1 MTEKYS
7 RIIRSFAIISAFI
20 PLVLHIIAIAGV
32 RIQILQYLFT
42 GNAKLFMVLTGFYL
56 MGFIFALYRRAE
68 GGITMIF
75 TGVVI
80 FMYLIY
86 SIPVQKLSG
95 FTYIFSLVYLVPG
108 ILFYI
113 DSRQT
118 PPEPKISEEDDTE
131 EL

>member
-7 RIIRSFAIISAFI
+7 RIIRNFAIISGLT

-42 GNAKLFMVLTGFYL
+42 GNAKLFIILTAFYL
-56 MGFIFALYRRAE
+56 MGYIFALYRRSE
-68 GGITMIF
+68 GAVTMIF
-75 TGVVI
+75 TGIVI
-80 FMYLIY
+80 FMYIVY

-108 ILFYI
+108 ILFYLVSI
-113 DSRQT
+113 KKA
-118 PPEPKISEEDDTE
+118 PEPKISDEDDTE